1 LTTRALIGLAA
12 GLAAGIAI
20 SLRPSPARHGISYV
34 DRILR
39 GARPKDLPVYQASRF
54 QLAINL
60 NAAKAIGLVI
70 PTSILGARRRGDRM
84 TGERGRLWVNLDRIE
99 LSASCPVY
107 PPIATVEL
115 TSRFGS
121 FVPIGDAA

>member
-1 LTTRALIGLAA
+1 MLLTTRALIGLAA

-20 SLRPSPARHGISYV
+20 SLHPFPGRHGISYV

-39 GARPKDLPVYQASRF
+39 GTRPKDLPLYQASRF

-70 PTSILGARRRGDRM
+70 HTSILVGAD
-84 TGERGRLWVNLDRIE
+84 EVIE
-99 LSASCPVY
+99 
-107 PPIATVEL
+107 
-115 TSRFGS
+115 
-121 FVPIGDAA
+121 